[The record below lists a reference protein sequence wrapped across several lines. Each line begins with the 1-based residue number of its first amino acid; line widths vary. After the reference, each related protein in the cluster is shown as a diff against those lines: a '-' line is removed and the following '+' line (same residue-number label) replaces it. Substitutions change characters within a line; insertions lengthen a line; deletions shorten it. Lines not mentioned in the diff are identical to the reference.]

1 MAVVADLDALV
12 RDGVLTMGQA
22 DTIRARSR
30 AAMITLA
37 VNVLLAGGVL
47 AAAAGLVV
55 LLADTLTVAGVG
67 LALLAIGVIVLASL
81 AATWRIFGHAAA
93 LIGAGMLIGG
103 GVTEALTRLEPSGAG
118 LVFLMAGAVLALV
131 AIAAHQTSP
140 SALRFVTGFLIVAGV
155 GLHLAG
161 LYLLGQAHEVSGVP
175 VMLLN
180 LYAAL
185 LVAGAG
191 WLVDVRFLTALA
203 IVPFAQA
210 LDTGTFYFHAAY
222 VFYSPEPT
230 LSIVQMSAAIAL
242 CLWIMAGRPE
252 RDDRHAGMFAIMAF
266 IVANLCF
273 LVGSLWGDT
282 VGESFAMTALRAQH
296 PDDWEA
302 VWAGRTAF
310 RDHALHIPEGVF
322 SLVWAAL
329 LAACAIWAAHTLRRG
344 LFNAAVTFG
353 AIHAY
358 TQAFES
364 FGDQPLTWVIGGLAA
379 IPLAWGVWRLNQ
391 QFG

>member
-1 MAVVADLDALV
+1 
-12 RDGVLTMGQA
+12 
-22 DTIRARSR
+22 
-30 AAMITLA
+30 
-37 VNVLLAGGVL
+37 
-47 AAAAGLVV
+47 
-55 LLADTLTVAGVG
+55 
-67 LALLAIGVIVLASL
+67 
-81 AATWRIFGHAAA
+81 
-93 LIGAGMLIGG
+93 
-103 GVTEALTRLEPSGAG
+103 
-118 LVFLMAGAVLALV
+118 
-131 AIAAHQTSP
+131 
-140 SALRFVTGFLIVAGV
+140 LRFVTGFLIVAGV

-161 LYLLGQAHEVSGVP
+161 LYLLGQAQGVSGVP
-175 VMLLN
+175 VMVLN

-185 LVAGAG
+185 LVAGVG

-203 IVPFAQA
+203 VVPFAQA

-242 CLWIMAGRPE
+242 CLWIMARRPE

-296 PDDWEA
+296 PNDWEA

-310 RDHALHIPEGVF
+310 HDHALHIPEGVF
-322 SLVWAAL
+322 AVIWAAL